1 MHVNER
7 HWLSIFIPSILVV
20 ASACSGGGGNGSGGG
35 GGGGAG
41 GPTNGFVSF
50 TLTDL
55 ASQKIGSF
63 EVDITALQLESSTGA
78 MVSVISA
85 PITVDLAALTGST
98 QLMNLL
104 SVPAGMYTSA
114 TITLDFTNA
123 KCVLI
128 GQTSRASIVDDSGA
142 PITGTLVLPIQFG
155 QSALTLAANTHRL
168 LEFDVALDESAVV
181 DSGTNTVTLEPTLI
195 FRVDGSGKILFT
207 MGELVSVDTVGATF
221 VGDIGSMHSGV
232 LGNVTYTTN
241 ASTIFRVDGATAQG
255 APGVTLLGLKAAGTW
270 IQVFGAIDPVSS
282 HIAAQL
288 VEAGIGTYNGG
299 SDFIEGHITDRLGNP
314 AAGANVTFSVLGR
327 SENAAHDTFQYS
339 TNFTVETNFTNTHV
353 ARRFSSQTFNTDA
366 LNVGQRVRIFG
377 SLSGTTM
384 NAAAQSSVVV
394 AQQSRMF
401 GGADTAV
408 LSGTLTIDL
417 GQVDFRPQSLFMW
430 PHSGATPPTAATFT
444 ADVSS
449 LANVPGIAS
458 GTPVEIDGFMAPI
471 TNANQDMTATALIN
485 WSTAPSLVFIK
496 NLAGGLAVG
505 LTTSSTQIQ
514 VSITGTAVAGELAI
528 VDQGFAGSMNLPAS
542 PALTLQPSSSGGV
555 YMIRDKT
562 TGAVTAFTNFSVF
575 STALG
580 NALVQGATLKILGA
594 LGAYDAP
601 TNTTQTS
608 LICAVLL

>member
-7 HWLSIFIPSILVV
+7 HGLSILIPSILAL
-20 ASACSGGGGNGSGGG
+20 ASACGGGNGSGGG

-50 TLTDL
+50 TMTDL
-55 ASQKIGSF
+55 ASQNIESF
-63 EVDITALQLESSTGA
+63 QVDVTALALESSTGST
-78 MVSVISA
+78 VSVISA

-104 SVPAGMYTSA
+104 SVPAGEYTSA

-128 GQTSRASIVDDSGA
+128 GGTSRASVVDDSGA
-142 PITGTLVLPIQFG
+142 PITGTLALPIQFG
-155 QSALTLAANTHRL
+155 QSALTLSANTHRL
-168 LEFDVALDESAVV
+168 VEFDVALDESAVV
-181 DSGTNTVTLEPTLI
+181 DTGTNSVTLEPTLI
-195 FRVDGSGKILFT
+195 FRANGSGKILFT

-221 VGDIGSMHSGV
+221 VGDIGSLHGGV

-241 ASTIFRVDGATAQG
+241 TSTIFRVDGATTQG

-270 IQVFGAIDPVSS
+270 IQVFGAIDPASS

-288 VEAGIGTYNGG
+288 VEAGVGTYNGG

-314 AAGANVTFSVLGR
+314 SAGSNVTFSVLGR
-327 SENAAHDTFQYS
+327 SDNAAHDTFQYS

-353 ARRFSSQTFNTDA
+353 ARRFSVQPFNTDA

-377 SLSGTTM
+377 SLNGTTM

-394 AQQSRMF
+394 AQETRMF

-408 LSGTLTIDL
+408 VSGTLTIDL
-417 GQVDFRPQSLFMW
+417 SQVDFRPQNIFMW

-444 ADVSS
+444 ADAGS
-449 LANVPGIAS
+449 LGSVLGIAS
-458 GTPVEIDGFMAPI
+458 GTPVEVDGFMAPV

-485 WSTAPSLVFIK
+485 WSSAPSLAFIK
-496 NLAGGLAVG
+496 NLAGGLAVDVTAG
-505 LTTSSTQIQ
+505 STQIQ
-514 VSITGTAVAGELAI
+514 VSLSGTAVAGELAI
-528 VDQGFAGSMNLPAS
+528 VDHGFAGSMNLPAS
-542 PALTLQPSSSGGV
+542 SPLTIQPPSSGGV

-562 TGAVTAFTNFSVF
+562 TGAVTAFTNFSAF

-580 NALVQGATLKILGA
+580 NALAQGATLKILGA
-594 LGAYDAP
+594 LGAYDVP
-601 TNTTQTS
+601 TNTTQAT
-608 LICAVLL
+608 LVCAVLL